1 MKITVDKPKNSEVKM
16 TVELSE
22 LEMSNYYQK
31 ALQKISQQVNIK
43 GFRPGKVPLDIV
55 EQQVEK
61 EYILSQAIDLAIAP
75 TYVEAIKEQKIE
87 PIARPQVTVTSQSPL
102 IYEAVIPLYPEVK
115 LDGYKSISVKK
126 QEAKVEAKD
135 VQEEIDRY
143 QKAHA
148 KFQEVDRPAKLT
160 DKVEIDFDGFD
171 EGGAPLEGTTS
182 KNHPIVL
189 GDKTFIPGFE
199 EEVVGMTKDQ
209 TKEFDITF
217 PKDYFHKP
225 FQSKKV
231 KFKVTVKKIDEA
243 QMPELNA
250 EFAKLL
256 TGKEMTEAEL
266 RQEIEKNLQK
276 TKQAEEQAR
285 LENEVLE
292 EILKKTKVEIPAV
305 LIEEE
310 IHFMIDE
317 QKKNIESRG
326 MKFED
331 YLHAMQ
337 KTHDDLHKDHE
348 AEAKKRLTLRFG
360 VQEIFKLEKIEVTD
374 AELDKAF
381 LDQMEIFSSM
391 NFQPTLE
398 DQKVYKTQL
407 TSKLKME
414 KLVALFT
421 K

>member
-16 TVELSE
+16 TVELTE
-22 LEMSNYYQK
+22 LEMETYYQK
-31 ALQKISQQVNIK
+31 ALQKLSTQVNIK
-43 GFRPGKVPLDIV
+43 GFRPGKVPLNIV

-61 EYILSQAIDLAIAP
+61 DHILAQAIDLAIPP
-75 TYVEAIKEQKIE
+75 TYVEAVKEQKIE
-87 PIARPQVTVTSQSPL
+87 PISRPQVTVTSQSPL
-102 IYEAVIPLYPEVK
+102 TYEAVIPLYPEVS
-115 LDGYKSISVKK
+115 LDNYKKISVKP
-126 QEAKVEAKD
+126 QKVEVDAKT
-135 VQEEIDRY
+135 VEEEIKRF
-143 QKAHA
+143 QKVHA
-148 KFQEVDRPAKLT
+148 KFQDVDRAAKLT
-160 DKVEIDFDGFD
+160 DRVEIDFDGFD

-189 GDKTFIPGFE
+189 GDQTFIPGFE

-231 KFKVTVKKIDEA
+231 KFKVTVRRIEET

-250 EFAKLL
+250 EFAKTL

-266 RQEIEKNLQK
+266 RQEIEKNLLK
-276 TKQAEEQAR
+276 SKQAEEQSR

-292 EILKKTKVEIPAV
+292 EILKKTKVEIPHA

-310 IHFMIDE
+310 VHYMIED

-326 MKFED
+326 MKFDD
-331 YLHAMQ
+331 YLQAIQ
-337 KTHDDLHKDHE
+337 KTHDDLHKEHE
-348 AEAKKRLTLRFG
+348 PEAKKRLTLRFG
-360 VQEIFKLEKIEVTD
+360 VQEIFKLEKIEVSEE
-374 AELDKAF
+374 ELNKAF
-381 LDQMEIFSSM
+381 LDQMEIFAAM
-391 NFQPTLE
+391 NYQPQIE

-414 KLVALFT
+414 KLVAIFT

>member
-16 TVELSE
+16 TVELTE
-22 LEMSNYYQK
+22 LEMETYYQK
-31 ALQKISQQVNIK
+31 ALQKLSTQVNIK
-43 GFRPGKVPLDIV
+43 GFRPGKVPLNIV
-55 EQQVEK
+55 EQQLEK
-61 EYILSQAIDLAIAP
+61 DYILAQAIDLAIAP
-75 TYVEAIKEQKIE
+75 TYVEAVKEQKLE
-87 PIARPQVTVTSQSPL
+87 PIARPKVTVTSQTPL
-102 IYEAVIPLYPEVK
+102 TYEAVIPLYPEVK
-115 LDGYKSISVKK
+115 LDGYKNISVKK
-126 QEAKVEAKD
+126 QKVEVDAKA
-135 VQEEIDRY
+135 VEEEIQRF
-143 QKAHA
+143 QKAHS

-189 GDKTFIPGFE
+189 GDQTFIPGFE
-199 EEVVGMTKDQ
+199 EQVVGMTKDQ

-243 QMPELNA
+243 QLPEINA
-250 EFAKLL
+250 EFAKIL
-256 TGKEMTEAEL
+256 TGKEMSEAEL

-276 TKQAEEQAR
+276 AKESEEQTR
-285 LENEVLE
+285 LETEVLE
-292 EILKKTKVEIPAV
+292 EILKKTKVEIPEA

-310 IHFMIDE
+310 IHFIIEE
-317 QKKNIESRG
+317 QKKNIENRG
-326 MKFED
+326 MSFD
-331 YLHAMQ
+331 AYLEAVQ

-348 AEAKKRLTLRFG
+348 PEAKKRLTLRFG
-360 VQEIFKLEKIEVTD
+360 VQEIFKLEKIEVSEE
-374 AELDKAF
+374 ELNKAF
-381 LDQMEIFSSM
+381 LDQMEIFAAM
-391 NFQPTLE
+391 NYQPQIE

-414 KLVALFT
+414 KLVAIFA